1 MICIFFSYY
10 LPLYSIAIE
19 CITQKL
25 EQLLQIG
32 IMCCRRLKDSHIW
45 LSVVS
50 RYPHSNFTSVQRLSC
65 CVSQLLTFMLVNIVF
80 YNVDKED
87 SEAEIDIGFFSITW
101 AEITIGL

>member
-1 MICIFFSYY
+1 MCVIHVCDFAHAHAWQRNS
-10 LPLYSIAIE
+10 
-19 CITQKL
+19 TV
-25 EQLLQIG
+25 LLLVFRYD